1 MTLRGRLIA
10 GLVVLL
16 AIGCATVGV
25 TTYMTARDS
34 LLRVVTGQL
43 QTATGLWSSCLSTSE
58 VRDIGHGAGV
68 PVSADG
74 PGMSVPCY
82 DLGPGTVEAY
92 VDGGKV
98 NATVVDHSGT
108 RLSAADESA
117 LRDLPVTRMP
127 PQGQG
132 SPPPVY
138 IRTLGSLGDSY
149 ILTATVDQDGNATC
163 ITGLPLRDI
172 DDTLHD
178 LAVAEVAVFALVLL
192 LAGVLGTAWV
202 GLSLRPLR
210 RVAAIASQVAELP
223 LESGEVEFP
232 AGVPDTDPRTET
244 GQLGAA
250 FNRMLGH
257 MQAALARRNASETRL
272 RRFAADASH
281 ELRTPLAVIRGY
293 AELAL
298 RRPGDSP
305 EPVTHALRRVLSEST
320 RMTVLVN
327 DLLLLA
333 RLDAG
338 RPLDREPVDISR
350 VAIDATS
357 DARVARPGHRWI
369 LDLPDDPVTVPGDEH
384 RLQQV
389 LVNLL
394 SNAGGH
400 TPEGTTVTV
409 RLSVDQQDNIDQQI
423 SGDDQAAGDQRGAG
437 QRGADQPGAGARA
450 GGAVAA
456 SIASVRRGVVPT
468 EPRMVLTVTDDG
480 PGISPDLLPE
490 LFERFTRAD
499 TARSHA
505 SDPSSTGLGLAI
517 VDAVVAAHAGAV
529 LVSSRPGMTRLAIIL
544 PRLRAPREDGQRR
557 GKPARRAR
565 ALLSVLRHC
574 GTFSPPALRRP
585 RPPGR

>member
-34 LLRVVTGQL
+34 LLREVSGQL
-43 QTATGLWSSCLSTSE
+43 QTATGLWSNCLSNAQITDAKPP
-58 VRDIGHGAGV
+58 VPPGLQGPGGTGGHGSRVAASTAA
-68 PVSADG
+68 PG
-74 PGMSVPCY
+74 PSVPSCY
-82 DLGPGTVEAY
+82 DLGPGTFEAY
-92 VDGGKV
+92 VYNGKV
-98 NATVVDHSGT
+98 NATVVDRGGT
-108 RLSAADESA
+108 RLSAADEAA
-117 LRDLPVTRMP
+117 LRDLPVSGP
-127 PQGQG
+127 PSRGSGQ
-132 SPPPVY
+132 PLTYV
-138 IRTLGSLGDSY
+138 RTLGSLGGSY
-149 ILTATVDQDGNATC
+149 ILTAISDQDGDATC
-163 ITGLPLRDI
+163 ITGLPLSGVDNM
-172 DDTLHD
+172 LHD
-178 LAVAEVAVFALVLL
+178 LAVAELAVFGLVLL
-192 LAGVLGTAWV
+192 LAGVLGTVWV

-210 RVAAIASQVAELP
+210 RVAAIAFQVAELP

-244 GQLGAA
+244 GQLGFA

-257 MQAALARRNASETRL
+257 MQTALGRRNASETRL

-305 EPVTHALRRVLSEST
+305 EAVTHALRRVLSEST
-320 RMTVLVN
+320 RMTVLVD

-350 VAIDATS
+350 VAIEATS

-369 LDLPDDPVTVPGDEH
+369 LDLPDDPVMVPGDEH

-394 SNAGGH
+394 GNAGRH
-400 TPEGTTVTV
+400 TPEGTSVTV
-409 RLSVDQQDNIDQQI
+409 RLSVDEKASVEEQASVGQQA
-423 SGDDQAAGDQRGAG
+423 SDD
-437 QRGADQPGAGARA
+437 DQPGTGARA
-450 GGAVAA
+450 GEAA
-456 SIASVRRGVVPT
+456 PAPLACVRRGVLPA
-468 EPRMVLTVTDDG
+468 EPRTVLIVTDDG
-480 PGISPDLLPE
+480 PGIPPALLPE

-505 SDPSSTGLGLAI
+505 GDPSSTGLGLAI
-517 VDAVVAAHAGAV
+517 VDAVVTAHAGAV
-529 LVSSRPGMTRLAIIL
+529 LVSSRPGMTRFAIIL
-544 PRLRAPREDGQRR
+544 PRLREPHEDGQRR
-557 GKPARRAR
+557 SRPPRRAR
-565 ALLSVLRHC
+565 A
-574 GTFSPPALRRP
+574 
-585 RPPGR
+585 